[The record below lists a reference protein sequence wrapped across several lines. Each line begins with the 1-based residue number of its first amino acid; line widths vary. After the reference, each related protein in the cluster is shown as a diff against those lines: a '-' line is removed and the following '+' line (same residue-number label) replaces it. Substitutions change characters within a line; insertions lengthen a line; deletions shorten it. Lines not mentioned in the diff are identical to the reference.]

1 MEFQKDEVKNKVV
14 WTKGAD
20 FTDGSPRYTFEGR
33 DPATTYER
41 FQAVIYTELERRYAH
56 DPGSLCNHYY
66 GYVRDDKMECAET
79 IGPYYSVR
87 EAKQRTLELFNL
99 FMQQYANQEL
109 DSATSESA
117 VHGHDDQQKH
127 FQYQWA
133 VGTPQRKYADMLD
146 KLIPQHDGHTTAAW
160 ITFAEELADGAE
172 TAFEQEMSSL
182 VAAFQEIS
190 KRFSPRAV
198 ETVYQVIHAPGNAL
212 LSNEILPAAEA
223 AEQGASSQELSDMA
237 ASGLFGGG
245 PGPELKM

>member
-1 MEFQKDEVKNKVV
+1 MEFHKDEVKNKVV

-20 FTDGSPRYTFEGR
+20 ITDGSPRYTFEGR

-41 FQAVIYTELERRYAH
+41 FQVVIYTEMERRYAH

-182 VAAFQEIS
+182 VAAFKEIS
-190 KRFSPRAV
+190 ERFSPRAV
-198 ETVYQVIHAPGNAL
+198 ETVYQVIHAPANAL
-212 LSNEILPAAEA
+212 LSNEIIPAAEA
-223 AEQGASSQELSDMA
+223 AEQGASSQELSDLA
-237 ASGLFGGG
+237 ASGIFGGG
-245 PGPELKM
+245 PMPELKM

>member
-1 MEFQKDEVKNKVV
+1 MEFPKDEVKNKIV

-20 FTDGSPRYTFEGR
+20 FTDGSPRYTFEER

-41 FQAVIYTELERRYAH
+41 FQVVIYTERERRYAH

-117 VHGHDDQQKH
+117 VHGHDDQQEH

-133 VGTPQRKYADMLD
+133 EGTPQRKYADMLD
-146 KLIPQHDGHTTAAW
+146 NLIPQHDAHTTAAW
-160 ITFAEELADGAE
+160 IAFAEELADGVE
-172 TAFEQEMSSL
+172 NAFEQEISSL

-198 ETVYQVIHAPGNAL
+198 ETVYQVIHAPDNAL
-212 LSNEILPAAEA
+212 LSNEIIPAAEA

-237 ASGLFGGG
+237 ASGRFGGG
-245 PGPELKM
+245 PVPELKM

>member
-1 MEFQKDEVKNKVV
+1 MEFPKDEVKNKIS

-20 FTDGSPRYTFEGR
+20 ITDGSPRYTFEGR

-41 FQAVIYTELERRYAH
+41 FQVVIYTERERRYAH

-109 DSATSESA
+109 DSGTSESA
-117 VHGHDDQQKH
+117 VHGHDDQQEH
-127 FQYQWA
+127 LQYQWA
-133 VGTPQRKYADMLD
+133 GGTPQRKYANMLD
-146 KLIPQHDGHTTAAW
+146 NLIPQHDAHTTAAW
-160 ITFAEELADGAE
+160 IAFAEELADGVE
-172 TAFEQEMSSL
+172 NGFEREAASL

-190 KRFSPRAV
+190 ERFDPKV
-198 ETVYQVIHAPGNAL
+198 VNTIYQTIHVPDNTL
-212 LSNEILPAAEA
+212 LSNEIIPAAEA
-223 AEQGASSQELSDMA
+223 AEQGASVQEISDMA
-237 ASGLFGGG
+237 ADGLFGGG
-245 PGPELKM
+245 PMPTLKM

>member
-1 MEFQKDEVKNKVV
+1 MEFPKDEVKNKVV

-41 FQAVIYTELERRYAH
+41 FQVVIYTERERRYAH

-146 KLIPQHDGHTTAAW
+146 KLIPQHDAHTTEAW
-160 ITFAEELADGAE
+160 IAFAEELADGVE
-172 TAFEQEMSSL
+172 NAFEREAASL

-190 KRFSPRAV
+190 ERFDPKVVNTIYDFSLISFIF
-198 ETVYQVIHAPGNAL
+198 Q
-212 LSNEILPAAEA
+212 
-223 AEQGASSQELSDMA
+223 
-237 ASGLFGGG
+237 
-245 PGPELKM
+245 

>member
-1 MEFQKDEVKNKVV
+1 MEFPKDEVKNKVI

-41 FQAVIYTELERRYAH
+41 FQVVIYTERERRYAH

-87 EAKQRTLELFNL
+87 EAKQKTLELFNS
-99 FMQQYANQEL
+99 FVQQHADQEL

-117 VHGHDDQQKH
+117 DHGHDDQQEH

-133 VGTPQRKYADMLD
+133 EGTPQRKYADMLD
-146 KLIPQHDGHTTAAW
+146 KLIPQHYGYTTAAW
-160 ITFAEELADGAE
+160 IAFAEELADGAE

-190 KRFSPRAV
+190 TRFSPRAV
-198 ETVYQVIHAPGNAL
+198 ETVYQVIHAPDNAL

-223 AEQGASSQELSDMA
+223 AERGANSQELSDMA
-237 ASGLFGGG
+237 ASGIFGGG
-245 PGPELKM
+245 LVPELKM

>member
-1 MEFQKDEVKNKVV
+1 MEFHKDEVKNKVV

-33 DPATTYER
+33 DPATTFER
-41 FQAVIYTELERRYAH
+41 FQVVIYAERERRYAH

-99 FMQQYANQEL
+99 FMQQYANQDL

-146 KLIPQHDGHTTAAW
+146 KLIPAARWSHHCRVDHICGGTGRWCGNRLRAGNVFSGSCVPRDFKAVQSSCRGDG
-160 ITFAEELADGAE
+160 
-172 TAFEQEMSSL
+172 
-182 VAAFQEIS
+182 
-190 KRFSPRAV
+190 
-198 ETVYQVIHAPGNAL
+198 
-212 LSNEILPAAEA
+212 LSGDPCARQCA
-223 AEQGASSQELSDMA
+223 AEQ
-237 ASGLFGGG
+237 
-245 PGPELKM
+245 

>member
-1 MEFQKDEVKNKVV
+1 M
-14 WTKGAD
+14 
-20 FTDGSPRYTFEGR
+20 
-33 DPATTYER
+33 
-41 FQAVIYTELERRYAH
+41 ERRYAH

-99 FMQQYANQEL
+99 FMQQYAAQEL
-109 DSATSESA
+109 DSTTPESA
-117 VHGHDDQQKH
+117 DYGHDDQQEH
-127 FQYQWA
+127 LQYQWA
-133 VGTPQRKYADMLD
+133 GGTPQRKYADVLD
-146 KLIPQHDGHTTAAW
+146 NLIPQHDAHTTAAW

-198 ETVYQVIHAPGNAL
+198 ETAYQVIHAPDNAL

-245 PGPELKM
+245 PVPELKM